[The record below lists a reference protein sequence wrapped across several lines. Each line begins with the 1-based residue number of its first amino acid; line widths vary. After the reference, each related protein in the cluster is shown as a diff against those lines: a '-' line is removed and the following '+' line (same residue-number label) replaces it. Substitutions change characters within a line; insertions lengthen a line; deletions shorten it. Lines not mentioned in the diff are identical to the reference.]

1 MAKKIFVNMAVRD
14 VNKSKEFFSKLGY
27 TFNDQFS
34 NDTSFCMVISD
45 DIYAMMM
52 THEKFGM
59 FSPKE
64 VCDTSKSQEVLICL
78 TQESRAAVDDSVA
91 KALSAGGTLA
101 QKEPMD
107 MGFMYGNSFYD
118 LDGHAWENF
127 WMDPAHVQK

>member
-1 MAKKIFVNMAVRD
+1 MAKKVFMNMAVKD
-14 VNKSKEFFSKLGY
+14 VKKSKEFFSKLGY

-34 NDTSFCMVISD
+34 DDTSFCMVISD

-52 THEKFGM
+52 THEKFGT

-64 VCDTSKSQEVLICL
+64 VCDTGKSQEVLICL
-78 TQESRAAVDDSVA
+78 TQESRAAVDDIVA
-91 KALSAGGTLA
+91 KALAAGGTLA
-101 QKEPMD
+101 QKEPQD